1 MDQSSLRSNDEGAG
15 RTGGEQEVTKERERE
30 RDERRKPSDADRL
43 LWSKQTNFLMSTPVE
58 WKCSTRTLIKT
69 LMVVELYVWVDYS
82 AQEDIKE
89 LKLAADL
96 AASSACMDFANKLAA
111 SKLDE

>member
-15 RTGGEQEVTKERERE
+15 RTGGEQEVTKESE

-69 LMVVELYVWVDYS
+69 LMVVELYVLVDYS